1 MYLCRLEC
9 SVPALPLARLTQVLQ
24 FLRGT
29 CRLALK
35 VCERKVRAA
44 QDAPLLKVEAVCE
57 GRLGQKK
64 TTAPLKGVRVRRRC
78 KRPPAG
84 G

>member
-24 FLRGT
+24 FLRGA

-57 GRLGQKK
+57 GRLG
-64 TTAPLKGVRVRRRC
+64 
-78 KRPPAG
+78 
-84 G
+84 